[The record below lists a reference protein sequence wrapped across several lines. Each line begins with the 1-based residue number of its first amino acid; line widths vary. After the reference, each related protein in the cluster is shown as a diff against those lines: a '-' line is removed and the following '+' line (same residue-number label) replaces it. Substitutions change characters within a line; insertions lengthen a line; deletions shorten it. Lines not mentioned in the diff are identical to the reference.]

1 MIFNFTQSQSSC
13 VASVEV
19 NGQEVSITFQSNP
32 EKVYTFFTE
41 SEDAIV
47 NYLQNPSGSIGQTYR
62 RWVSEQIL
70 IPADQLAAVWQS
82 D

>member
-19 NGQEVSITFQSNP
+19 NGQEVAITFQSNP

-47 NYLQNPSGSIGQTYR
+47 NFLQNPGSASIGRTYR
-62 RWVSEQIL
+62 NWVSEQIL
-70 IPADQLAAVWQS
+70 IPAEELAAV
-82 D
+82 